1 MYLYVY
7 INGNRNDENCLRAKL
22 WQMEGMEWA
31 SVKIIICLE
40 YIILIT
46 PLNICGQCSSIGIQS
61 IRVSLSM
68 TAIIPSNG
76 SPFAVRVPSD
86 YHSLSATP
94 HGYLVCQAI

>member
-1 MYLYVY
+1 M
-7 INGNRNDENCLRAKL
+7 CLRTKSS
-22 WQMEGMEWA
+22 QIEGMDWA
-31 SVKIIICLE
+31 SVNIIIYLE

-68 TAIIPSNG
+68 MAIIPSNG
-76 SPFAVRVPSD
+76 YPFAVRVPSD